1 MFNEEDFRKLKSIQ
15 DKRKTTVD
23 ELTHGEA
30 LFTLYSFSI
39 IGNNQL
45 IAPNVNLTELNE
57 LAEDL
62 KITVKSILDKFDTN
76 ETQNLLDTLSH
87 EELSLSQHRYSND
100 SGNDLL
106 EKYHQA
112 ESTVFE
118 EKQILLTDKFSI
130 SDLKKRNFIP
140 YEYLIVI
147 SGLPPK
153 SDLLSDVLSRYAR
166 KKVTQLE
173 TVIGKKIESQKEILE
188 DIDKRVLKK
197 LSAEYPLS
205 LIAEAE
211 YYKMRECDFREEY
224 RYYSKKRYF
233 NDDAHR
239 QKVATRL
246 KDRMLHA
253 KFNTVDLEKISGVCR
268 QIITSILKPK
278 KPKKYIESKTLD
290 TLATALGCTPDY
302 LFCLSEFN
310 NFVQQNKF
318 KPLLKAITKTPD
330 TADDYAL
337 AKRTGNNN
345 ASVIHKLIGAENILY
360 LDDFQKIG
368 NLIDNLMRQRK
379 EEQKQLKEKR
389 KKSHSDN
396 LV

>member
-1 MFNEEDFRKLKSIQ
+1 MFNEEDLRKLQSIQ
-15 DKRKTTVD
+15 NKRKNTSVD

-39 IGNNQL
+39 ISNNQL
-45 IAPNVNLTELNE
+45 IAQNVHPNE
-57 LAEDL
+57 LKALAKDL

-76 ETQNLLDTLSH
+76 ETENLLNTLCQCI
-87 EELSLSQHRYSND
+87 EEPFLSQQRYSND
-100 SGNDLL
+100 SGDDLL

-112 ESTVFE
+112 ARTVFE

-130 SDLKKRNFIP
+130 SDFKKRNFIP

-147 SGLPPK
+147 SGFPPK
-153 SDLLSDVLSRYAR
+153 SDLLSDVLDRYAR
-166 KKVTQLE
+166 KKVTHLE
-173 TVIGKKIESQKEILE
+173 EVIGAKIKAQKEFLE

-197 LSAEYPLS
+197 LIANYPLS

-211 YYKMRECDFREEY
+211 YYKMRECDFRKEY
-224 RYYSKKRYF
+224 RYASKKLDF
-233 NDDAHR
+233 KNDDHR

-246 KDRMLHA
+246 RDRMLHA
-253 KFNTVDLEKISGVCR
+253 KFNTVDLEKTSGVCR

-278 KPKKYIESKTLD
+278 KPKKYIESETLD
-290 TLATALGCTPDY
+290 KLATALGCTPDY

-318 KPLLKAITKTPD
+318 KPQLKAITKTPD

-337 AKRTGNNN
+337 AKSTGNNN
-345 ASVIHKLIGAENILY
+345 ASVIHKLIGAENILHPK
-360 LDDFQKIG
+360 DFQKIG
-368 NLIDNLMRQRK
+368 SLIDDLMRHRK

-389 KKSHSDN
+389 KKRKKP
-396 LV
+396 